1 MHEHGSSPPTTGKTV
16 TPYVPEQTS
25 LKEFT
30 PKALILGVVMAAVLG
45 AANAYLG
52 LKAGMTVSATFPAAV
67 VAMAALRLM
76 KGSILEENIARTT
89 ASVGE
94 ALVAGAIFTIPA
106 FLMVGAWETFD
117 YWESVMIMLV
127 GGVLGVLMI
136 IFLRKPLVE
145 EATYLPYPE
154 SVATA
159 EMVKAGQKGET
170 GAKYVF
176 GALGLAA
183 LIELVKNGRGIQII
197 GETMGGFFQFAK
209 SKIQFYSGSETLGA
223 AQMYGGG
230 VFLSTPIAS
239 PALMGVGYIIGPR
252 LAAINFSGGV
262 FGWLVL
268 MPMAL
273 FMNGNLESLVQGGI
287 SWDDVLNEVW
297 RRQVR
302 PIAVGAMLVGA
313 VYTLWNL
320 RRDLSTGMAK
330 AFKDMRLSSEDRA
343 KGSRLTMDLPMKW
356 IVPGIVLMVIPI
368 TILYEYFSGDWF
380 SAIVAALVMLVMG
393 FIMSAIAGYL
403 VGIMGGSNS
412 PISGLTL
419 SSLVVAAVL
428 MVMLGVSGLH
438 GVVAVLG
445 VAAVVCCACSIAGDM
460 LQDLKVGQLLGGTP
474 WRMEIA
480 EIIGV
485 VIAAFVLPLPMYILH
500 SGTPGGIGGASLPA
514 PQAGL
519 MAIMAEGIVGG
530 EMAWPLLLIGA
541 AFAIV
546 LIMVRVPSVMLISV
560 GIYLPFETTF
570 AIFVGG
576 VIKALFDKI
585 AARRKLSEE
594 ERTRV
599 ENRGIL
605 LASGLVAGEALT
617 GVLLASI
624 VLLNWELPHISENPV
639 LGLIVFPLIAA
650 VLIGIPLKNLVKKS

>member
-1 MHEHGSSPPTTGKTV
+1 MHEHNSSVPTTGQPV
-16 TPYVPEQTS
+16 VPYVPEQTS

-30 PKALILGVVMAAVLG
+30 PKALLLGIAMAAVLG

-67 VAMAALRLM
+67 VAMAALRFM
-76 KGSILEENIARTT
+76 KGTILEENIARTT

-106 FLMVGAWETFD
+106 FLMVGAWESFD
-117 YWESVMIMLV
+117 YVESVMIMLV

-183 LIELVKNGRGIQII
+183 LVELLKNSRGIQIL
-197 GETMGGFFQFAK
+197 GENMGGFFQFAK

-223 AQMYGGG
+223 AQTYGGG
-230 VFLSTPIAS
+230 VFLSTPLAS

-273 FMNGNLESLVQGGI
+273 FMNGNLEAMVQGGV

-330 AFKDMRLSSEDRA
+330 ALRDMRLSSEDRA

-356 IVPGIVLMVIPI
+356 IIPGIVLMVIPI
-368 TILYEYFSGDWF
+368 TVLYEYFSGDWF
-380 SAIVAALVMLVMG
+380 SAAVAAAVMLVMG

-403 VGIMGGSNS
+403 VGVMGGSNS

-428 MVMLGVSGLH
+428 MVMLGVSGVQ
-438 GVVAVLG
+438 GVAAVLG

-480 EIIGV
+480 ELIGV
-485 VIAAFVLPLPMYILH
+485 VVAAFVLPLPMYILH
-500 SGTPGGIGGASLPA
+500 SGTPGGIGGPSLPA

-546 LIMVRVPSVMLISV
+546 LIMLRAPSVMLISV

-576 VIKALFDKI
+576 MIKAVFDRI
-585 AARRKLSEE
+585 VARRKLPEQ

-650 VLIGIPLKNLVKKS
+650 VLIGIPLKNLIKKV